1 MASVPVVHHA
11 PYTVFFPRGGDP
23 APIGIAVINQKGGV
37 GKAATATLG
46 VALAKLRYRL
56 LLVHSDPRPPLFT
69 CSASTPTLG
78 SHALGEVTALE
89 SEGVVHPP
97 VDQEVGPHRRNRPQS

>member
-11 PYTVFFPRGGDP
+11 PYTVFFPRGGGP

-46 VALAKLRYRL
+46 VALAHLGKRVL
-56 LLVHSDPRPPLFT
+56 LGDSDPRPRLPS

-78 SHALGEVTALE
+78 ESHA
-89 SEGVVHPP
+89 
-97 VDQEVGPHRRNRPQS
+97 